1 MSSDTQ
7 LDMEVLLILT
17 MELLLM
23 CMSQFKMGMLYER
36 LVNNKLLRK
45 IVISII
51 VIILKS
57 KE

>member
-45 IVISII
+45 IIISII

>member
-23 CMSQFKMGMLYER
+23 CMTQFKMGMLYER

>member
-7 LDMEVLLILT
+7 LDMEVLLILR